1 MTSTNAG
8 VDPIG
13 VAGFQSAR
21 VWCKSKVMTTQFD
34 KTLLLLVNGLPYL
47 RGAPPGLPFKD
58 KQVWLDSRSNFG
70 FTQTDEVVR

>member
-1 MTSTNAG
+1 MMLFVTSTNAG

-21 VWCKSKVMTTQFD
+21 VWCKSKVMTKQFD

-47 RGAPPGLPFKD
+47 RGRKAS
-58 KQVWLDSRSNFG
+58 VDSRSNFG